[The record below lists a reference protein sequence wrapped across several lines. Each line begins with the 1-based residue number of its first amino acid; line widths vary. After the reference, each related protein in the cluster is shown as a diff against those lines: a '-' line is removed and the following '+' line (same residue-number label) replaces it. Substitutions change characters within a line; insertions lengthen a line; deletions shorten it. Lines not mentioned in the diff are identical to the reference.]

1 MVSDSSRVK
10 PGPTVLHRLRDWAKS
25 RPNSPGQGYKKGD
38 QWRVL
43 TAREYCDRVYHLA
56 LFLESKGFGKKDV
69 GTIFGYNSPEWVHA
83 DLAMMLLGGKSAGI
97 YPNSSPKDILYILN
111 HTESRLLSVQNA
123 EYFKKFTDESSGTAL
138 PDRIQMIIVFDGDCS
153 ISPKAVAYEAA
164 IAEGRRIAESGT
176 SKTLDQMLS
185 EIDPMAGA
193 FMIYTSGTTGY
204 PKGALLSHDNMVYTS
219 DCVRDYWRLPEG
231 GRLFS
236 FLPLCHI
243 AEKLQNIGV
252 GITMQYQVSFATKFE
267 KVAAELPEVE
277 PTLLLSVPRLWEK
290 MVEGVESKLEK
301 APAARRKLAKWALA
315 TGARCSEL
323 QLNGKPLPLVD
334 LLQLQLADKLIL
346 AKVRK
351 ALGLGQALTLA
362 SGAAALPAH
371 VSRWFRS
378 IGLEILEDYGQ
389 TETTGVV
396 CMTEPGVDSAGTVGK
411 PVPGMEFM
419 IASDGEMLTRGR
431 HVFVGYYKD
440 EENTKAAFDSE
451 GWLHTGDLAEITPRG
466 LVKIR
471 GRKKEIMKT
480 SGGKMIAPL
489 PIEEK
494 IKVHPMVSQVCL
506 VGDNRKF
513 ISALITLGES
523 TLGELKAK
531 AGSNDGRV
539 VLDSEVIKA
548 VRSHVD
554 GVNAELA
561 NFEQIK
567 KVTLLAQEFS
577 IEAGEMTPTLKMKR
591 NVIESRYKDLID
603 QMYSE

>member
-1 MVSDSSRVK
+1 MSAVSSRVK
-10 PGPTVLHRLRDWAKS
+10 PGPTVLHRLKEWADS
-25 RPNSPGQGYKKGD
+25 RPTSPAQGYKKGD

-56 LFLESKGFGKKDV
+56 LFLESKGFGRQDI
-69 GTIFGYNSPEWVHA
+69 GTIFAYNSPEWVHA
-83 DLAMMLLGGKSAGI
+83 DLAMLLLGAKSAGL
-97 YPNSSPKDILYILN
+97 YPNSTPKDILYILN
-111 HTESRLLSVQNA
+111 HTESRVLSVQNA
-123 EYFKKFTDESSGTAL
+123 EYFNKFVGEKGVSL
-138 PDRIQMIIVFDGDCS
+138 PERIELILVFDGDCS
-153 ISPKAVAYEAA
+153 ISPKAVSYEAA
-164 IAEGRRIAESGT
+164 ISEGRRIAESG
-176 SKTLDQMLS
+176 KARTLEQLLDAL
-185 EIDPMAGA
+185 DPNGPG
-193 FMIYTSGTTGY
+193 FMIYTSGTTGN
-204 PKGALLSHDNMVYTS
+204 PKGALLSHDNMTYTS
-219 DCVRDYWRLPEG
+219 DRVRDYWRLPES

-267 KVAAELPEVE
+267 KVAVELPEVE

-290 MVEGVESKLEK
+290 MVEGVMSKLDK
-301 APAARRKLAKWALA
+301 APPARRKLAEWALT
-315 TGARCSEL
+315 TGARCAGI
-323 QLNGKPLPLVD
+323 QLSGRPLPILD
-334 LLQLQLADKLIL
+334 LAQLKLADKLVL

-411 PVPGMEFM
+411 PVPGMEFK
-419 IASDGEMLTRGR
+419 IADDGEMLTRGR

-440 EENTKAAFDSE
+440 DENTKSAFDE
-451 GWLHTGDLAEITPRG
+451 GGWLKTGDLAEITPRG

-506 VGDNRKF
+506 VGDNRKY
-513 ISALITLGES
+513 ISALVTLGEG
-523 TLGELKAK
+523 TLTDLKNRPGAD
-531 AGSNDGRV
+531 DGRV
-539 VLDSEVIKA
+539 VRDSEVLKA
-548 VRSHVD
+548 VKGHVD
-554 GVNAELA
+554 QINGELA
-561 NFEQIK
+561 NYEQVK
-567 KVTLLAQEFS
+567 KVTILAAEFS

-591 NVIESRYKDLID
+591 NVIETRYKDLID
-603 QMYSE
+603 QMYSD